1 LTIKEFWQ
9 LSWREFLLYRMAFE
23 NKEIKEWERT
33 RTLAY
38 MIYRSN
44 TTDSAP
50 KSIRAFFP
58 LPTDE
63 VEEEEPKLTED
74 QFKRT
79 LMLYGVN

>member
-1 LTIKEFWQ
+1 MTINEFWQ
-9 LSWREFLLYRMAFE
+9 LSWREFLLYRMAYD

-44 TTDSAP
+44 TTDTAP

-58 LPTDE
+58 LPSDE
-63 VEEEEPKLTED
+63 VEEQEPKLTDD

>member
-1 LTIKEFWQ
+1 
-9 LSWREFLLYRMAFE
+9 MAYD

-44 TTDSAP
+44 TTDTAP

-58 LPTDE
+58 LPSDE
-63 VEEEEPKLTED
+63 IEEEEPKLTDD

>member
-1 LTIKEFWQ
+1 
-9 LSWREFLLYRMAFE
+9 MAYD

-44 TTDSAP
+44 TTDTAP

-58 LPTDE
+58 LPSDE
-63 VEEEEPKLTED
+63 LEEQEPKLTDD

>member
-1 LTIKEFWQ
+1 
-9 LSWREFLLYRMAFE
+9 MAYE

-38 MIYRSN
+38 MMYRSN
-44 TTDSAP
+44 TTDSVP
-50 KSIRAFFP
+50 KSIKSFFP

-63 VEEEEPKLTED
+63 IEEESPKLTDE

>member
-1 LTIKEFWQ
+1 
-9 LSWREFLLYRMAFE
+9 MAYD

-44 TTDSAP
+44 TTDTAP

-63 VEEEEPKLTED
+63 VEEEEPKLTDD

>member
-1 LTIKEFWQ
+1 
-9 LSWREFLLYRMAFE
+9 MAYD

-44 TTDSAP
+44 TTDTAP

-58 LPTDE
+58 LPSDE
-63 VEEEEPKLTED
+63 VEEQEPKLTDD